1 MERSNAGLLGWR
13 SRQTT
18 RYHSMSSEVDH
29 ALPGHISTHLNSNN
43 FKKISEGIELK
54 LSLLWRFVH
63 SVKIMKLVSR
73 MYDDLHGYQI
83 IYHHMPTFTLC
94 PIILRGSKLRSNRV
108 EVVEVCKI
116 LKWLFK
122 TCIWRLVYW
131 WVLWNRDSQSACRT
145 NKDHHTALLKY

>member
-1 MERSNAGLLGWR
+1 
-13 SRQTT
+13 
-18 RYHSMSSEVDH
+18 MSSEVDH

-54 LSLLWRFVH
+54 LSLLWRFAH

-94 PIILRGSKLRSNRV
+94 PIILRGSKLSNRV
-108 EVVEVCKI
+108 EVVEVYKI
-116 LKWLFK
+116 
-122 TCIWRLVYW
+122 
-131 WVLWNRDSQSACRT
+131 
-145 NKDHHTALLKY
+145 